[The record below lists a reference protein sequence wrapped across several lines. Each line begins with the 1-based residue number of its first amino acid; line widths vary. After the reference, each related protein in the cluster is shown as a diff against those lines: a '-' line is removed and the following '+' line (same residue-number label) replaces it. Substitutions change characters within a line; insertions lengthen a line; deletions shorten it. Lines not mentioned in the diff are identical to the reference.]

1 MNKKYSIL
9 IAVIAIFAIA
19 ATAYSIIPRTQKNA
33 PTPTQNVTYD
43 ATINTAVP
51 ETLTE
56 NPDEP
61 NTVIDLVKKAIPT
74 KVVNPSAKNLS
85 AWLWDAPDT
94 FTKAQLDKMFTIAKA
109 EKITMIYVR
118 MDDYIDLY
126 SIKDAKV
133 KA

>member
-9 IAVIAIFAIA
+9 IAVIALFAIA
-19 ATAYSIIPRTQKNA
+19 ATAFVIIPKTQRN
-33 PTPTQNVTYD
+33 TVIPTQDVTID
-43 ATINTAVP
+43 TSIP
-51 ETLTE
+51 ETPVE
-56 NPDEP
+56 NPGEP

-94 FTKAQLDKMFTIAKA
+94 FTKAQLDKMFTIAKT

-118 MDDYIDLY
+118 MDDYIDIY